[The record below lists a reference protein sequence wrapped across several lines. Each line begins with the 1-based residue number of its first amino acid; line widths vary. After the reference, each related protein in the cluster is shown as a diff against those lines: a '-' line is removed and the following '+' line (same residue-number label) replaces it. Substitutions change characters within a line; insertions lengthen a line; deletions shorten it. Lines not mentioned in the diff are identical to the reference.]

1 MANINNISNNEYVL
15 ILNKNQEVSLTLIDK
30 ILKKVFEDFF
40 LGDYQTKTFNNE
52 LKTFIYLF
60 GYDLIYS
67 EDKKFIGL
75 IDKILKEN
83 GLTTTV
89 FKIDELNEIQN
100 KKIAL
105 FEKFLNHESLNNE
118 KEFDVEKYFIILD
131 LAIDI
136 LLTRLI
142 AEIEYGTVL
151 FDEDIKDEVIEFSK
165 LFNFNQIL
173 LNQAKTHIKH
183 NIDENQYHEVEDNFL
198 NFESDYIALVK
209 SIEND
214 VANFY
219 EFFICFENYFWIG
232 QTLTN
237 LFLLEN
243 ENQKSFIFVN
253 DLIKKYQIVN
263 KINQY
268 NNLLTSV
275 LNKNTH
281 DIEGI
286 DFIKDME
293 IENFDNELLNSIDA
307 AVNNNFELWNNFK
320 DHK

>member
-83 GLTTTV
+83 GLTTTI

-183 NIDENQYHEVEDNFL
+183 NIDENQYPEVEDNFL

-293 IENFDNELLNSIDA
+293 IENFDNELLNSIAA